1 MSAVDAILKAAR
13 NQIPVQ
19 TRVAKVTSVNEQ
31 EMSCDVDVE
40 GLAPRKR
47 VRLRAVISGSGG
59 FVVIPQ
65 VNSYVLIAL
74 IDNKPESC
82 VVIQTSEIDKVL
94 IDIQGATLEMTD
106 KKLNA
111 DILGTKM
118 ELSAQG
124 VKLSKGAISLKSV
137 LNKVMASIIANDV
150 AANDGAAA
158 NSPNNTMITNEINQL
173 FS

>member
-31 EMSCDVDVE
+31 EMTCDVDVE

-65 VNSYVLIAL
+65 VGSYVLIGL

-82 VVIQTSEIDKVL
+82 VVVATSDVSSYVIKTEQESLKKIIADL
-94 IDIQGATLEMTD
+94 IDAINQITVNCATPNSPSGVP
-106 KKLNA
+106 LNA
-111 DILGTKM
+111 LAFT
-118 ELSAQG
+118 
-124 VKLSKGAISLKSV
+124 AIKQRLNLLLK
-137 LNKVMASIIANDV
+137 
-150 AANDGAAA
+150 
-158 NSPNNTMITNEINQL
+158 E
-173 FS
+173 